1 MELTKDDILNSV
13 EYQWRKHQIKMYF
26 YIWLLISLIS
36 ILIPTLMITMD
47 SYLVVVAILSW
58 LGIVIFMFIIF
69 GSVML
74 FLYNKMKYLINN
86 FENMQVYEVKLDTI
100 SNSYMYRGAC
110 YYTVTV
116 DSRQVDTNPIF
127 SNFVFSKYSLKYYN
141 NQTVIGLFDES
152 LDKFYL
158 IKKVS

>member
-1 MELTKDDILNSV
+1 
-13 EYQWRKHQIKMYF
+13 
-26 YIWLLISLIS
+26 
-36 ILIPTLMITMD
+36 
-47 SYLVVVAILSW
+47 
-58 LGIVIFMFIIF
+58 
-69 GSVML
+69 
-74 FLYNKMKYLINN
+74 
-86 FENMQVYEVKLDTI
+86 
-100 SNSYMYRGAC
+100 MYRGAC

-127 SNFVFSKYSLKYYN
+127 SNFVFSKYSLKDYN